1 MQPRSGVDF
10 NDGDVLDVG
19 IVVADVGFVLD
30 AGLVV
35 DIFFIAVIVADVGF
49 GCW

>member
-10 NDGDVLDVG
+10 NDGD
-19 IVVADVGFVLD
+19 VLD

-35 DIFFIAVIVADVGF
+35 DIFFIAVIVADVSF